1 MPVNGFTVGRDVSLD
16 IVGLNGPIRFSLIT
30 GFNARPDTTDVKVK
44 GLDGKTRHVMFP
56 DGWTGTFDV
65 ERQDS
70 TVDDI
75 FAQLESNFYSG
86 LNLPAISIMET
97 ITEVSG
103 AVTQYRFTDVILRL
117 DDAGAYAGDQTVKQR
132 LSFMASRRMKV
143 A

>member
-1 MPVNGFTVGRDVSLD
+1 MPVNGFSVGRDVSLD
-16 IVGLNGPIRFSLIT
+16 IVGLGGPIRFNLIT

-44 GLDGKTRHVMFP
+44 GLDGETRHVMFP

-65 ERQDS
+65 ERSDS
-70 TVDDI
+70 VVDDL

-103 AVTQYRFTDVILRL
+103 AVTQYRFTKVILKL
-117 DDAGAYAGDQTVKQR
+117 DDAGNWAGDATVKQR
-132 LSFMASRRMKV
+132 ISFMSARRLKV